1 MPLFKYTVKNE
12 HGDSITG
19 KVEASSR
26 NQAAAL
32 LSSRGL
38 IVINIHAFGEDALS
52 SITGLFNKVKH
63 DDVVNF
69 TRQLSTMITAGL
81 PLATALSILQ
91 EQGTPEVVRMVSGL
105 LKEVEGGSSFSSALA
120 KQSAIF
126 GRVYVQLVKAGE
138 LGGVLDQVLNRLAET
153 MEKQKDFRSKTQG
166 AMIYPIIVILA
177 MIAVGFIMMIFV
189 VPKLMSMYKDF
200 GADLPLPTK
209 ILIGTSDFFV
219 KFWWLFIIL
228 GIGGG
233 AAFAQWYK
241 TPVGQKTID
250 AFLFRIPIFGTLRKK
265 IILTEFSRTLSL
277 LLGAGVSLL
286 EAMDIVSNAMESI
299 SYREALGIATK
310 EVEKG
315 TSLSQAISR
324 FEIFPPILYQM
335 VAVGEETGKMDEVL
349 LKISSYFEAESE
361 QAVKNLTAA
370 MEPMIMIVL
379 GIGVGLLVV
388 AIIMPIY
395 SLTSKF

>member
-177 MIAVGFIMMIFV
+177 MVAVGFIMMIFV

>member
-1 MPLFKYTVKNE
+1 MPLYKYTVKNE

>member
-1 MPLFKYTVKNE
+1 MPLYKYTVKNE

-91 EQGTPEVVRMVSGL
+91 AQGTPEVVRMVSGL